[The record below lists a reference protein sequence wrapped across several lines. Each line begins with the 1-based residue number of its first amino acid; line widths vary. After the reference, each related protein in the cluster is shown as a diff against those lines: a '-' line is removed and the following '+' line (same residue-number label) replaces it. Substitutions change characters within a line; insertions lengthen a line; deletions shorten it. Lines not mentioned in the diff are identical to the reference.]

1 MSQKGKSQSPNLE
14 GLEQGAGVMSPV
26 TEGSFQ
32 VWRGVVETPA
42 AGGSTGAHP
51 GDLIA
56 VRPADRAFT
65 AESLASSAVE

>member
-1 MSQKGKSQSPNLE
+1 MSQKAKSRSPNLE

-32 VWRGVVETPA
+32 VCLHHTPA

-51 GDLIA
+51 GDLLA

-65 AESLASSAVE
+65 AGSLASSAVD